1 MLWITGRAVTEKSL
15 LTSTGYFDLQSDD
28 YWDEALALAELDRTR
43 LPQALACGSL
53 VGPVRP
59 GGGGSAGVACSA
71 CVVTGAMDQTA
82 AALAAGCT
90 RPGTLC
96 RDDRAR
102 PWSPPRLRPIRNFPK
117 TIM

>member
-43 LPQALACGSL
+43 LPQALACGSI
-53 VGPVRP
+53 VGPVLP
-59 GGGGSAGVACSA
+59 EVAEALGLPASA

-96 RDDRAR
+96 ETTAR